1 MFSRFDQKISSDR
14 ILACKKNSTYLHQC
28 VLNDVRIVGYPT
40 ETIVREGMV
49 LNLNSSLIA
58 EAVKH
63 YNIKM
68 KREEN

>member
-14 ILACKKNSTYLHQC
+14 ILACKKNSAYLHAC
-28 VLNDVRIVGYPT
+28 VLNDVRIVGYPSD
-40 ETIVREGMV
+40 TIVRDGMV
-49 LNLNSSLIA
+49 LNLNSILVA

-63 YNIKM
+63 YNISV